1 MANSNK
7 GMKPTVKTG
16 AMTLVMLVNLYRS
29 QMIALLLKNGVAV
42 PQGSSNERVA
52 MLMASLLKVSTSFV
66 KDLNDFLAN
75 PSVLANVSGK
85 LDQTAQY
92 FRMSGKAFMNF
103 GDDPYDYSV
112 PDSVGYQSEYGLDLS
127 TDSST
132 TSGSGSSSGSGDS
145 WWTGIK
151 ANLGNYLSDGIK
163 LLGTFSTN
171 NSNVEIARAQRDI
184 ANAGT
189 GGTGTGTGAGTGGS
203 GGKMP
208 STDEGMSTTTIV
220 LLSLLGVAVLGT
232 VIFFATRPK
241 E

>member
-1 MANSNK
+1 MANSKK

-42 PQGSSNERVA
+42 PQGASNETIA

-66 KDLNDFLAN
+66 KDLNNFLAN
-75 PSVLANVSGK
+75 PSVLANLSGS
-85 LDQTAQY
+85 LEQTAQY
-92 FRMSGKAFMNF
+92 FRMSGKAYMNF

-112 PDSVGYQSEYGLDLS
+112 PDNIGYESELGLDLG
-127 TDSST
+127 TNSST
-132 TSGSGSSSGSGDS
+132 TSGSGSGDS

-151 ANLGNYLSDGIK
+151 ANLGNYLSEGIK
-163 LLGTFSTN
+163 LIGTISTN
-171 NSNVEIARAQRDI
+171 NTNAEIANAQRDI

-189 GGTGTGTGAGTGGS
+189 GSTGTGGVGTGGS
-203 GGKMP
+203 GGKLP
-208 STDEGMSTTTIV
+208 TDEGMSTTTIV
-220 LLSLLGVAVLGT
+220 ILSLLGVAVLGT